1 MRISPVTSALS
12 LPLLLAATA
21 LMAAPATAQEMA
33 PDASQPPTI
42 VVDLLT
48 DIDQARDKLGQ
59 LAEAIPEDAWSWR
72 PGEGVRSVREVF
84 LHVAADNYLLPAA
97 LGATPPA
104 STGISA
110 DDFSTAQAYEA
121 REMSKAETISAL
133 QTSFDHLV
141 DVIGGTHEA
150 NLTDRISIF
159 GGEWSRQ
166 GFLVLTT
173 THLHEHL
180 GQMIAYA
187 RMNDVVPPWSAQAG
201 G

>member
-1 MRISPVTSALS
+1 MRIASLTTALS
-12 LPLLLAATA
+12 LLCLLAASA
-21 LMAAPATAQEMA
+21 FAPVTGVAQEIA
-33 PDASQPPTI
+33 PDASQPPAI

-48 DIDQARDKLGQ
+48 DIDQARDKLLQ
-59 LAEAIPEDAWSWR
+59 LADAIPEDQWTWR

-97 LGATPPA
+97 LGGTPPA
-104 STGISA
+104 STGISV
-110 DDFSTAQAYEA
+110 DDFSTAQAYE
-121 REMSKAETISAL
+121 RQELGKAETIAAL
-133 QTSFDHLV
+133 QASFDHLV
-141 DVIGGTHEA
+141 DVIGRTDEA

-187 RMNDVVPPWSAQAG
+187 RMNDVVPPWSAQTG